1 MIGVHQRIG
10 ASIVALGA
18 AGVVW
23 AIILLLRRTASPRFR
38 VYVRLLAALIAV
50 QGALGILLV
59 ITGHR
64 PVEGLHF
71 LYGPVLLI
79 ALPVAL
85 RLGVPGEPRRETRT
99 LLGGCV
105 AVVLLAIRAVGTG
118 G

>member
-18 AGVVW
+18 VGVVW
-23 AIILLLRRTASPRFR
+23 AIVLLLRRTASPRFR
-38 VYVRLLAALIAV
+38 MYVRLLAVLIAV

-71 LYGPVLLI
+71 VYGPVLLI

-85 RLGVPGEPRRETRT
+85 RLGAPAELRRETRT
-99 LLGGCV
+99 LLWGCV
-105 AVVLLAIRAVGTG
+105 AVVLLAIRAVSTG